1 MRKLLVMK
9 EADIGVMLFEDREK
23 GLESKQE
30 GSFQKLKKARKQI
43 LPEVSGRSKA
53 LTTP

>member
-30 GSFQKLKKARKQI
+30 GSF
-43 LPEVSGRSKA
+43 
-53 LTTP
+53 